1 MIKINFDKRI
11 ELIFGLLYCAYKD
24 GYVNEDYGKYF
35 FLKSDSDY
43 YKKFYKLYKANITD
57 EFLSYIKNYGFDTYN
72 RTIEIAL
79 SLNDNYCIEEDNYIK
94 KIEKNNSNFNK
105 EKLQNLL
112 KGFVVKSNYEE
123 FYNSNKEYYKFLI
136 EKFSKSLNHYKEYDS
151 KILSDFYG
159 YSMGKNEI
167 KLFNFVNGSFGYN
180 KKDLVISLNSIN
192 DEKEV
197 SNKVINTCI
206 HEFSHSYV
214 NPLGYKYLKN
224 VNIDNLFNEA
234 KSHGLQNC
242 YYDKY
247 SFINEYVVRAIQVYF
262 SEKFM
267 EPDYVLRN
275 IKYHQNIGY
284 IYIEQIK
291 NLFYKKDEYENFELF
306 YKNEIV
312 KYFKNLND
320 NNIDRIFINKK
331 KR

>member
-1 MIKINFDKRI
+1 MKKKLSFII
-11 ELIFGLLYCAYKD
+11 EIIIGIIFICFGYFVIDTDYYATLFYAMGFGLAFASGVQL
-24 GYVNEDYGKYF
+24 
-35 FLKSDSDY
+35 LKICY
-43 YKKFYKLYKANITD
+43 YEMPK
-57 EFLSYIKNYGFDTYN
+57 
-72 RTIEIAL
+72 
-79 SLNDNYCIEEDNYIK
+79 
-94 KIEKNNSNFNK
+94 NK

-112 KGFVVKSNYEE
+112 KEFVIKSNYEE

-136 EKFSKSLNHYKEYDS
+136 EKFSKSLNYYKEYDS

-180 KKDLVISLNSIN
+180 KKDLVISLNSVN
-192 DEKEV
+192 DEKEI

-214 NPLGYKYLKN
+214 NPLGYKYFKD

-234 KSHGLQNC
+234 KSNGLQNS

-247 SFINEYVVRAIQVYF
+247 SFINEYVVRAVQVYF
-262 SEKFM
+262 SEKIM

-275 IKYHQNIGY
+275 IKNHQSIGY

-312 KYFKNLND
+312 KYFTNLND

>member
-1 MIKINFDKRI
+1 M
-11 ELIFGLLYCAYKD
+11 
-24 GYVNEDYGKYF
+24 
-35 FLKSDSDY
+35 
-43 YKKFYKLYKANITD
+43 
-57 EFLSYIKNYGFDTYN
+57 
-72 RTIEIAL
+72 
-79 SLNDNYCIEEDNYIK
+79 
-94 KIEKNNSNFNK
+94 
-105 EKLQNLL
+105 
-112 KGFVVKSNYEE
+112 
-123 FYNSNKEYYKFLI
+123 
-136 EKFSKSLNHYKEYDS
+136 
-151 KILSDFYG
+151 
-159 YSMGKNEI
+159 
-167 KLFNFVNGSFGYN
+167 
-180 KKDLVISLNSIN
+180 ISLNSVN

-214 NPLGYKYLKN
+214 NPLGYKYFKD

-247 SFINEYVVRAIQVYF
+247 SFINEYVVRAVQVYF

-275 IKYHQNIGY
+275 IKYHQNMGY

-320 NNIDRIFINKK
+320 NNIARIFINKK

>member
-43 YKKFYKLYKANITD
+43 YKKFYKLYKANITN

-79 SLNDNYCIEEDNYIK
+79 SLNNNYCIEEDNYIK
-94 KIEKNNSNFNK
+94 EIEKNNSNFNK

-112 KGFVVKSNYEE
+112 KEFVVKSNYEE
-123 FYNSNKEYYKFLI
+123 FYNSN
-136 EKFSKSLNHYKEYDS
+136 KEYDS

-180 KKDLVISLNSIN
+180 KKDLVISLNSVN

-214 NPLGYKYLKN
+214 NPLGYKYFKN

-247 SFINEYVVRAIQVYF
+247 YFINEYVVRAIQVYF

-320 NNIDRIFINKK
+320 NNIG
-331 KR
+331 

>member
-1 MIKINFDKRI
+1 
-11 ELIFGLLYCAYKD
+11 
-24 GYVNEDYGKYF
+24 
-35 FLKSDSDY
+35 
-43 YKKFYKLYKANITD
+43 
-57 EFLSYIKNYGFDTYN
+57 
-72 RTIEIAL
+72 
-79 SLNDNYCIEEDNYIK
+79 
-94 KIEKNNSNFNK
+94 
-105 EKLQNLL
+105 
-112 KGFVVKSNYEE
+112 
-123 FYNSNKEYYKFLI
+123 
-136 EKFSKSLNHYKEYDS
+136 
-151 KILSDFYG
+151 
-159 YSMGKNEI
+159 MGKTEI

-180 KKDLVISLNSIN
+180 KKDLMISLNSVN

-214 NPLGYKYLKN
+214 NPLGYKYFKD

-234 KSHGLQNC
+234 KSNGLQNS

-247 SFINEYVVRAIQVYF
+247 SFINEYVVRAVQVYF
-262 SEKFM
+262 SEKIM

-275 IKYHQNIGY
+275 IKNHQSIGY

-291 NLFYKKDEYENFELF
+291 KLFYKKDEYENFELF